1 MSERVYPV
9 VVEGTPIAH
18 LAWSVLD
25 ETGAGYRAI
34 CPAAALITRPLR
46 LIVAGSSWVWC
57 GACRSWAEAAGVPL
71 PMPCDGPLEE
81 ASTDPPAVD

>member
-1 MSERVYPV
+1 VSERVYPV

-34 CPAAALITRPLR
+34 CPAGQLITRPLR
-46 LIVAGSSWVWC
+46 LIPAGSSWVWC
-57 GACRSWAEAAGVPL
+57 GACSSWAEAAGVVL
-71 PMPCDGPLEE
+71 PMPGDGPLEE
-81 ASTDPPAVD
+81 GSAGPPAAD